1 MRRCENVAELF
12 NGPTEEPPCT
22 SHILCFPSTSHFE
35 TNKQTKKERIILF
48 VCDFGLQQSRLQAI
62 LQFLF
67 PRGGSAP
74 DSAHH
79 DDGGRVVQQTSG
91 SSSQHAHHHACR
103 SRRPSCSIPHKA
115 LRFMFAMQRRA
126 EYKRPHVLGTS
137 GCFSPLVLNG
147 PQRSALL
154 FLLIG
159 DSDDSH
165 LPPNK
170 NIQKP
175 FVEF

>member
-1 MRRCENVAELF
+1 MVPQRNRHALH
-12 NGPTEEPPCT
+12 T
-22 SHILCFPSTSHFE
+22 SCVFLPLHALRQ
-35 TNKQTKKERIILF
+35 TNKQKKRIILF

-74 DSAHH
+74 GSAHH

-126 EYKRPHVLGTS
+126 EYKRPHVFGTS